1 MLELPN
7 YKMPIIKNVA
17 FNVWEKVRSF
27 IVEAG
32 KVIFVISVILWALTS
47 YGPEE
52 RIQEALIKL
61 EKEKINNTN
70 EKMISTESSIRLEN
84 SYAGV
89 MGHWIEPAIRPLGF
103 DWKIGIAL
111 IASFAAREVFVG
123 TVATIYSSH
132 DDGENTEK
140 LSVLL
145 SKQINPNTGK
155 KVFNIATSAS
165 LIMFYMFAM
174 QCLSTVA
181 VVKKETGSW
190 KWPIIQ
196 LVIYTLLAYLASLL
210 TYNLLAG

>member
-1 MLELPN
+1 
-7 YKMPIIKNVA
+7 
-17 FNVWEKVRSF
+17 
-27 IVEAG
+27 
-32 KVIFVISVILWALTS
+32 
-47 YGPEE
+47 
-52 RIQEALIKL
+52 
-61 EKEKINNTN
+61 
-70 EKMISTESSIRLEN
+70 MISTESSIRLEN

>member
-1 MLELPN
+1 
-7 YKMPIIKNVA
+7 MPIIKNVA

>member
-1 MLELPN
+1 M
-7 YKMPIIKNVA
+7 
-17 FNVWEKVRSF
+17 S
-27 IVEAG
+27 
-32 KVIFVISVILWALTS
+32 
-47 YGPEE
+47 
-52 RIQEALIKL
+52 
-61 EKEKINNTN
+61 
-70 EKMISTESSIRLEN
+70 
-84 SYAGV
+84 
-89 MGHWIEPAIRPLGF
+89 PLGM
-103 DWKIGIAL
+103 DWRIGVSL
-111 IASFAAREVFVG
+111 IAAFAAREVFVG

>member
-7 YKMPIIKNVA
+7 YKMPIVKNIA

-32 KVIFVISVILWALTS
+32 KVIFVISIILWALTS
-47 YGPEE
+47 YGPEK
-52 RIQEALIKL
+52 RIQEALLKL
-61 EKEKINNTN
+61 EKEKTNITN
-70 EKMISTESSIRLEN
+70 EQMISTESSIRLEN

>member
-1 MLELPN
+1 
-7 YKMPIIKNVA
+7 
-17 FNVWEKVRSF
+17 
-27 IVEAG
+27 
-32 KVIFVISVILWALTS
+32 
-47 YGPEE
+47 
-52 RIQEALIKL
+52 
-61 EKEKINNTN
+61 
-70 EKMISTESSIRLEN
+70 
-84 SYAGV
+84 